1 MGFFTFCNYL
11 LQFQV
16 CLIILIAGH
25 TSGYYGGYAGID
37 YRGNGSRD
45 DVSDPEREDNG
56 FIDNLDRF
64 YQYQRFRYGKRSA
77 DTELGKEDNE
87 NPGFLADSFG
97 GFGRYGGFGP
107 KFVEDGGY
115 GFVKRTSGNYG
126 PVRYGKCK
134 MVHN

>member
-1 MGFFTFCNYL
+1 MEDMLG
-11 LQFQV
+11 
-16 CLIILIAGH
+16 LITEEMEPEMMFLILK
-25 TSGYYGGYAGID
+25 
-37 YRGNGSRD
+37 
-45 DVSDPEREDNG
+45 REENG
-56 FIDNLDRF
+56 FIDNLDRV

-77 DTELGKEDNE
+77 
-87 NPGFLADSFG
+87 GFLADSFG